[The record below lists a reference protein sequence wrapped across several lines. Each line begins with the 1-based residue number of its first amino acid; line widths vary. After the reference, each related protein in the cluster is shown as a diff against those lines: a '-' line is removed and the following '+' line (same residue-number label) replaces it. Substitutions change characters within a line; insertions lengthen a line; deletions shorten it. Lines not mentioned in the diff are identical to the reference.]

1 MTDLLLGWPVDGE
14 RQKVRRSLGARSSSR
29 YTDISRIERYNQ
41 DGHLVT
47 FAPTGAGKGVSVIIP
62 NLLHYD
68 GPVITIDPKGENFA
82 VTARYRKYVLGQKIV
97 LLDPFEHVPDE
108 ILQDLEVARA
118 RFNPL
123 DLIAADPKLDIQA
136 TMLAAVFSGKRTDR
150 ASSSQHDFW
159 DNEALKLLAGV
170 LSATVAVGSADDR
183 TPGFGE
189 FLNKLYSDDV
199 AYNLAVTLDKQG
211 NLIGPFA
218 YKCIAAFLQKADKER
233 SGVLSTAQSYLNPLV
248 SDHINKFMKD
258 STFGIRHILGEDNY
272 TVYLVIPPS
281 KLVSHSVLLR
291 IWIAC
296 TLTLI
301 MERKSHPKQRTLFLL
316 DECAQLGYLEGLK
329 KAITLLRGYGLQ
341 VWMFFQDLTQIQ
353 TIYDNDSDGM
363 INNCGIVQ
371 CFGMGRNLAAKPI
384 AEMIGRFSVDQLVQL
399 SQKQQVISVARQ
411 SPRLLRSCIYYSDR
425 AFADRW
431 DSNPLRGEANN
442 EQEPI
447 GFSPNL
453 IKTGAASKY

>member
-14 RQKVRRSLGARSSSR
+14 KNKIRRQFGGRTASK
-29 YTDISRIERYNQ
+29 YIDISRIERYDQ

-62 NLLHYD
+62 NLLHYN

-82 VTARYRKYVLGQKIV
+82 ITARYRKEVLGQKII

-108 ILQDLEVARA
+108 LLKKLDVTRA

-123 DLIAADPKLDIQA
+123 DLVAADSKQDIQA

-150 ASSSQHDFW
+150 QTSSQHDFW

-170 LSATVAVGSADDR
+170 LGATVASGETEGRV
-183 TPGFGE
+183 PGFAE
-189 FLNKLYSDDV
+189 FLNWLYRDDV
-199 AYNLAVTLDKQG
+199 VYELAVLLDKKG
-211 NLIGPFA
+211 NQIGSFA

-248 SDHINKFMKD
+248 SDSLNSYMKD
-258 STFGIRHILGEDNY
+258 STFGVKDILGEENY
-272 TVYLVIPPS
+272 TVYIVIPPS

-291 IWIAC
+291 IWIAS

-316 DECAQLGYLEGLK
+316 DECAQLGHLEGLK

-353 TIYDNDSDGM
+353 MIYEEDADGM
-363 INNCGIVQ
+363 INNCGVVQ

-384 AEMIGRFSVDQLVQL
+384 SEMIGRFSVDQLVQL
-399 SQKQQVISVARQ
+399 SQKQQVVSLSRKA
-411 SPRLLRSCIYYSDR
+411 PELLRSCFYYADR
-425 AFADRW
+425 AFAGRW
-431 DSNPLRGEANN
+431 DVNPLRGESN
-442 EQEPI
+442 ETRETI
-447 GFSPNL
+447 GFAPNV
-453 IKTGAASKY
+453 IRTGAASKF

>member
-1 MTDLLLGWPVDGE
+1 MTDLLLGWPVNGE
-14 RQKVRRSLGARSSSR
+14 KQQVRRPFGGRLSSR
-29 YTDISRIERYNQ
+29 YADISYVERYDQ

-68 GPVITIDPKGENFA
+68 GPIITIDPKGENFA
-82 VTARYRKYVLGQKIV
+82 VTARYRKKVLGQKIV

-108 ILQDLEVARA
+108 ILRELEVTRS

-123 DLIAADPKLDIQA
+123 DLVAADPKLDIQA
-136 TMLAAVFSGKRTDR
+136 TMLATVFSGKRTDR
-150 ASSSQHDFW
+150 ASNSQHDFW

-170 LSATVAVGSADDR
+170 LSATVAVGAVDGR
-183 TPGFGE
+183 TPSFGE
-189 FLNKLYSDDV
+189 FLNSLYADDV
-199 AYNLAVTLDKQG
+199 VYKLAVTLDTKG
-211 NLIGPFA
+211 NQIGPFS
-218 YKCIAAFLQKADKER
+218 YKCIAAYLQKADKER

-248 SDHINKFMKD
+248 SDSINKYMMD
-258 STFGIRHILGEDNY
+258 STFGIKEILGEENY
-272 TVYLVIPPS
+272 TVYIVIPPS

-291 IWIAC
+291 IWVAC

-316 DECAQLGYLEGLK
+316 DECAQLGHLEGLK

-353 TIYDNDSDGM
+353 TIYEEDSDGM

-384 AEMIGRFSVDQLVQL
+384 SEMIGRFSVDQLVQL
-399 SQKQQVISVARQ
+399 SQKQQVVSVARKA
-411 SPRLLRSCIYYSDR
+411 PHLLRSCIYYSDK
-425 AFADRW
+425 AFVGRW
-431 DSNPLRGEANN
+431 DPNPLRGEVQSA
-442 EQEPI
+442 QKTI
-447 GFSPNL
+447 GFAPNL
-453 IKTGAASKY
+453 IRTGAASRF